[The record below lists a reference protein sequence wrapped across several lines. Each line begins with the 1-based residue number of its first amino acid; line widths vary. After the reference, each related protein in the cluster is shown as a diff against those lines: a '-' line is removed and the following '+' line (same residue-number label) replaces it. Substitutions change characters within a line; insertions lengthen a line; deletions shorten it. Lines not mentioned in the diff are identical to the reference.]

1 MSSLAGGTWSS
12 RGNATVAAMP
22 HPLFSE
28 ESAMRNRLR
37 ALRDTVLVLSLQL
50 VFRAM
55 LALRRW
61 NY

>member
-1 MSSLAGGTWSS
+1 MSALVNRGWGSRSS
-12 RGNATVAAMP
+12 ATVATMP
-22 HPLFSE
+22 FPNSSE
-28 ESAMRNRLR
+28 DTAMRNRLR
-37 ALRDTVLVLSLQL
+37 NLRDTVLVLGVQL